1 MLHGEVSKPKH
12 FNKREEE
19 GLWTAKKKSVC
30 TQVTYDNHTMTCV
43 WRAYAKKGATNGRII
58 VKKHKIYLIEFYL

>member
-43 WRAYAKKGATNGRII
+43 
-58 VKKHKIYLIEFYL
+58 